1 MVRRSIRV
9 PLAVLAGMLLAGIA
23 PALAERRCGWLVN
36 PTPANWWLNDRDG
49 EWTLS
54 VQGRG
59 SVPGFDDIPDMS
71 TKGWV
76 VTNGAS
82 YGYGCACIDMDVN
95 RAAKTVVRIRKAAPQ
110 PLSACIKDPALT
122 RRRPG

>member
-1 MVRRSIRV
+1 MRF
-9 PLAVLAGMLLAGIA
+9 PA
-23 PALAERRCGWLVN
+23 PALALFLALAATPALAEKRCGWLSN

-59 SVPGFDDIPDMS
+59 GVPGFDDIPDMS

-76 VTNGAS
+76 VTNGSS
-82 YGYGCACIDMDVN
+82 YGYGCACIDMDVD
-95 RAAKTVVRIRKAAPQ
+95 RAKKEVIRMRRATPMPLAA
-110 PLSACIKDPALT
+110 CRKDPAL
-122 RRRPG
+122 RNVRPD